1 MKHHI
6 IIALASLA
14 LSLLSFADTEQRPNV
29 LLITADDMG
38 WDSLGCTGN
47 TMSGISP
54 NLDTLASEGILIEHC
69 FISTQICGP

>member
-14 LSLLSFADTEQRPNV
+14 LPLLLFADTEQRPNV

-38 WDSLGCTGN
+38 WDSLG
-47 TMSGISP
+47 
-54 NLDTLASEGILIEHC
+54 
-69 FISTQICGP
+69 